1 MSFREVQV
9 HEIREVLRLWLRD
22 ESERAIAR
30 LSLVD
35 RKTVK
40 RYVTAGV
47 EVGLVRNGNDSQLTD
62 ELIGQVCERVRPH
75 RPDGH
80 GSGWDILRAHDDQ
93 LKAWLVDD
101 HLTVV

>member
-1 MSFREVQV
+1 M
-9 HEIREVLRLWLRD
+9 HEIREVLRLWLRG

-47 EVGLVRNGNDSQLTD
+47 EAGLVRDGDEGQLSD
-62 ELIGQVCERVRPH
+62 GLIGRVCERSGLTAVTGMAPAGRFC
-75 RPDGH
+75 
-80 GSGWDILRAHDDQ
+80 GSI
-93 LKAWLVDD
+93 
-101 HLTVV
+101 TIS